1 MSAKYEVAPGLF
13 VGSEIG
19 DLNRELKK
27 EMRLYLDGDI
37 AAMQRITKISHQKEQ
52 LLRPKQLR
60 GTTK

>member
-52 LLRPKQLR
+52 LLRPKQLM